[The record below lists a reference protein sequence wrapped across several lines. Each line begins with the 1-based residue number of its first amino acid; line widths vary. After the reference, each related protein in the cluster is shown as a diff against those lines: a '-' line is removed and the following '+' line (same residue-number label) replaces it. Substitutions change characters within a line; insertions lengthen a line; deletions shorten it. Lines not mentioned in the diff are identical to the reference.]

1 MSLTLNV
8 PTPLDSVLQRL
19 GAERTAW
26 VRLAVARYDDTW
38 KVDACDIVTGAAPES
53 WQEER
58 LLYRDAALIATK
70 TTGSAVVGWL
80 RRGRTRLSGRMVG
93 FPGLNP
99 NPQVQRDTSNARG
112 GYEPSRWPTVR
123 TDLIGPDPSVPQQPQ
138 QMLVGAGVPTFPN
151 FATAA
156 RYLLHDPP
164 STNGRLYRRI
174 SYRHLDT
181 SARIALVEY
190 TDEDV
195 WITVEGDHLAGVT
208 VEVMGNVPGPTRKLR
223 RAPSRP
229 VHLKFEKELPRNA
242 FVVLVRGDTCLDEK
256 ALGWEYPVMQ
266 DPYVRRLVKFDPSA
280 RLQSLLYHKENDQV
294 EFKQG
299 FVGDTDE
306 DKETVMKTVAAFSNG
321 EGGSLFFGINKRYE
335 VVGLRVDDVPSFQ
348 DSLSDVI
355 DDWVH
360 PSPSWTFDLLEV
372 PKSRSR
378 VVVELI
384 VNPGTWPPYGIGT
397 TRKSLRY
404 YVRHGARS
412 VPARPDEVRELARS
426 RPPVEPPSVMGS
438 AYYGLNR

>member
-1 MSLTLNV
+1 MNLPESI
-8 PTPLDSVLQRL
+8 DSVLDRL
-19 GAERTAW
+19 DGERRAW
-26 VRLAVARYDDTW
+26 VRLAAARYDGVW
-38 KVDACDIVTGAAPES
+38 RVEACDIVTGAAPES

-58 LLYRDAALIATK
+58 LAYRDALLIAMR
-70 TTGSAVVGWL
+70 TTGPAVVRWL
-80 RRGRTRLSGRMVG
+80 RRGRARLSGTMLS

-99 NPQVQRDTSNARG
+99 KPQVQRDSSYARG

-123 TDLIGPDPSVPQQPQ
+123 TDLIGPDPSLPQQPH

-151 FATAA
+151 FATAS
-156 RYLLHDPP
+156 RYLLRDPP
-164 STNGRLYRRI
+164 STDGRLYRRI

-181 SARIALVEY
+181 SARIAVVEY

-195 WITVEGDHLAGVT
+195 WITVEGNHLSGVT
-208 VEVMGNVPGPTRKLR
+208 VEVMGNVPGPTRKLGR
-223 RAPSRP
+223 TPNRP
-229 VHLKFEKELPRNA
+229 IHLKFESGLPRNA
-242 FVVLVRGDTCLDEK
+242 YVVLVRGDTCLDEK

-266 DPYVRRLVKFDPSA
+266 DPYVRRLMKFDPSA

-299 FVGDTDE
+299 LVGQTDD
-306 DKETVMKTVAAFSNG
+306 DKETVMKTVAAFANG
-321 EGGSLFFGINKRYE
+321 NGGSLFFGINKRYE
-335 VVGLRVDDVPSFQ
+335 AHGLRLEDVPQFQ

-360 PSPSWTFDLLEV
+360 PSPTWSFDLLEV

-384 VNPGTWPPYGIGT
+384 VNQGTWPPYGIGT

-412 VPARPDEVRELARS
+412 VPARPDEVRALARS
-426 RPPVEPPSVMGS
+426 QPQIEPPGAVGA
-438 AYYGLNR
+438 AYYGLPK